1 MHHSKILCKFAA
13 SIKMLNMSFFK
24 TNKGIQIGIVLIG
37 ALLFIPFLGQV
48 HLFDW
53 DEINFAES
61 AREMIVSGNYL
72 TVQVNFEP
80 FWEKPPLFIW
90 MQVLSM
96 KIFGINEF
104 AARFPNAIGGII
116 TLLVL
121 FNIGKHL
128 YNNRFG
134 LLWVLVYAGSLLPF
148 FYFKSG
154 IIDPWFNF
162 FIFLGIYFILRYLHD
177 PKTKFSILSALFI
190 GLSILTKGPVGF
202 LIFALSFGIYLI
214 IKRFKVKI
222 KWLDVLIYTGVLAF
236 VGGFWFILQILNG
249 NYSIIVDF
257 IEYQIHLFSK
267 EGAGHGGFF
276 LYHFVILFFGVF
288 PASIFALQSF
298 KRNYDESLQQKM
310 RLMMVIL
317 FWTVLLLFTIVSTK
331 IVHYS
336 SMCYFPLTYLGAYII
351 YQILEGKIQPKN
363 WLKWTVTGVGSLF
376 IIFITALPW
385 IGKYAKEIA
394 ASGIIKDKFA
404 VANMQADVYWSGF
417 ESLIALI
424 LALTIIY
431 FIKYWNKKAFH
442 KAFYWLFAG
451 SIAFIFTSMTIF
463 TPKIEGYS
471 QRAAIEFYKSKAGK
485 DVYIEPVGFK
495 SYAQYFYAQKKP
507 LSNPKANN
515 DGWLMNGNI
524 DKKTWLI
531 FKVNK
536 ADKFLKK
543 YPGIKKHS
551 EKNGFVFCYREPK
564 Q

>member
-1 MHHSKILCKFAA
+1 MD
-13 SIKMLNMSFFK
+13 FFK
-24 TNKGIQIGIVLIG
+24 SDKGIQIIIAVVAGLF
-37 ALLFIPFLGQV
+37 FIPFLGQV

-96 KIFGINEF
+96 KVFGINEF
-104 AARFPNAIGGII
+104 AARFPNAIGGIV

-121 FNIGKHL
+121 FNLGKHI
-128 YNNRFG
+128 YNKRFG
-134 LLWVLVYAGSLLPF
+134 LIWVLVYAGSFLPF

-154 IIDPWFNF
+154 IIDHWFNL
-162 FIFLGIYFILRYLHD
+162 FIFLGVYFILKYLHQ
-177 PKTKFSILSALFI
+177 PRTLFSILSAFFI

-202 LIFALSFGIYLI
+202 LIFLLAFGIYLI
-214 IKRFKVKI
+214 IKKFKVKI
-222 KWLDVLIYTGVLAF
+222 KWIDVGIYAVVLAF
-236 VGGFWFILQILNG
+236 VGGFWFLLQILNG
-249 NYSIIVDF
+249 NYNIIVDF

-267 EGAGHGGFF
+267 EGAGHGGFL

-288 PASIFALQSF
+288 PASVFALKSF

-310 RLMMVIL
+310 RLMMVVL
-317 FWTVLLLFTIVSTK
+317 FWTVLILFTIVSTK

-351 YQILEGKIQPKN
+351 FQLLEGELKSQR
-363 WLKWTVTGVGSLF
+363 WLKWLVIGIGG
-376 IIFITALPW
+376 IFVILIGAFPW

-404 VANMQADVYWSGF
+404 QASMQANVEWTGF
-417 ESLIALI
+417 ESIIVVILIA
-424 LALTIIY
+424 TIFY
-431 FIKYWNKKAFH
+431 FVKYWNKKELH

-451 SIAFIFTSMTIF
+451 SIAFIFSVMTLI

-471 QRAAIEFYKSKAGK
+471 QRAVIEFYKSKAGE
-485 DVYIEPVGFK
+485 DVYIEPIGFK
-495 SYAQYFYAQKKP
+495 SYAQYFYAQRRP
-507 LSNPKANN
+507 QSNPKANN
-515 DGWLMNGNI
+515 DGWLLRGDI
-524 DKKTWLI
+524 DKKAWLV
-531 FKVNK
+531 FKINRV
-536 ADKFLKK
+536 DKYLKK
-543 YPGIKKHS
+543 YPELVKHS
-551 EKNGFVFCYREPK
+551 EKNGFVFCYRNPK
-564 Q
+564 K